1 MFDVPKIIKT
11 AIVSA
16 NNAPTGKEYN
26 TELKICS
33 LFQQYR
39 INAAIAQAIDQTVN
53 NMNSPKR
60 NPPENIGINI
70 PNIACKA

>member
-1 MFDVPKIIKT
+1 MFPIP
-11 AIVSA
+11 IVQ
-16 NNAPTGKEYN
+16 NK
-26 TELKICS
+26 C
-33 LFQQYR
+33 
-39 INAAIAQAIDQTVN
+39 AIAQAIDQTVN